1 MSFSSL
7 TFSHCH
13 IWHELEFGGYVPCFV
28 EIVTYRGLYSSLQAF
43 ISKFFFPTECQITRL
58 SPRESYRETK
68 FSCRNQ
74 MKYCFLFH
82 FFFSYMHHFFIPL
95 SLFSVFAYQS
105 TSLFVTLSLSLHPF
119 SLSLYSIFISLALYP
134 YLSVSISIPPHHY
147 KNRYIVSILLA
158 CWQLV
163 VLINE

>member
-82 FFFSYMHHFFIPL
+82 FSFSYMHHFFIPL
-95 SLFSVFAYQS
+95 SLFFGVCLSIYLSFCHS
-105 TSLFVTLSLSLHPF
+105 LSLSSSIFFISLF
-119 SLSLYSIFISLALYP
+119 YFYLSRSLSLSFCVYLYP
-134 YLSVSISIPPHHY
+134 ATSLQ
-147 KNRYIVSILLA
+147 K
-158 CWQLV
+158 
-163 VLINE
+163 